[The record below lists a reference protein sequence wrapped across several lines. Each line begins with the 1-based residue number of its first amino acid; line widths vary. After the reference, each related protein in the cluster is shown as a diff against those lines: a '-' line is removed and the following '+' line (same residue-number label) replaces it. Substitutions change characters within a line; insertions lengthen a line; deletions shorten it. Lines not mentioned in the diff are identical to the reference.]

1 VRLRIRLDSSAETEA
16 AAALARLAGLTIEGD
31 PEPAPGPTILL
42 CARAGVLE
50 RTDADYVLAVADAPV
65 SGADDFIAPPL
76 HGGVLA
82 HRLAQSE
89 RVLAAERQVESLTPL
104 RVALD
109 LADEMMFRVD
119 FAARIRDVNA
129 TACRR
134 LGYNREELLRM
145 SIRDLSPNHD
155 PSKWADRW
163 GRVAREGSARFE
175 SFQRGRAG
183 DVFPVDVS
191 LTFLD
196 GHGRGEDFICSF
208 VRDLSERKRMEA
220 NLLVADRLHALG
232 VLAAE
237 TLHEMAQPIAVIAG
251 CVGAAETEL
260 GRPDD
265 TSDRA
270 RLHDILRDAAD
281 AVHRLRRTMGQLQA
295 FSRGEAASTPRPVPT
310 CLDDVVDRAHRMTSR
325 LIEGTTLV
333 ERTGAGGVWVM
344 GDSLRLVQVAVNLLI
359 NAQQAMP
366 KRARDANRIRIEVAR
381 RGAEAHLCVRDNG
394 EGIAPALLPRIFD
407 PFFTT
412 KPTGVGTGLGLSV
425 SHGIVTGLGGRIEV
439 ESAPGVGTLFRVV
452 LPAADPPLR
461 HALTPMNTGA
471 PRKQVLVVDD
481 EIPQLRAMTRLLGRV
496 AVVTATQSVDEALSM
511 LETGA
516 AYDLILCDLN
526 MPSRLGTDLHAWLLR
541 ERPELVPAFYLAT
554 GGVCTDTA
562 QRYLDTHQPQV
573 MEKPLNTSLILKLL
587 GAEALDAT

>member
-1 VRLRIRLDSSAETEA
+1 MRLRIRLDSSAETEA

-50 RTDADYVLAVADAPV
+50 RTDADYVLAVADAAV

-82 HRLAQSE
+82 HRLAQAE

-134 LGYNREELLRM
+134 LGYTREELLRM

-163 GRVAREGSARFE
+163 GNVAREGSARFE

-265 TSDRA
+265 TPDRA

-325 LIEGTTLV
+325 LIEGTALV

-344 GDSLRLVQVAVNLLI
+344 GDSLRLVQVAVNLLM

-366 KRARDANRIRIEVAR
+366 ERARDANRIGIEVAR

-461 HALTPMNTGA
+461 HALTPMNIGV